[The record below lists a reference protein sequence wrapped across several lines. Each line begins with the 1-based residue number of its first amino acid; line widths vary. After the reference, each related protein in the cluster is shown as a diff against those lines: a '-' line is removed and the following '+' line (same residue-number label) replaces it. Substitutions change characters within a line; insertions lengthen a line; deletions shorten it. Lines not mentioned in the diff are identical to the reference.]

1 MQDSQRHCWTAQWA
15 RPYTAHSPPEP
26 ATATLETKFNL
37 VRAITLDTGQ
47 ITCTGQLVH
56 RGTRVCTA
64 EARLTSARDQKLL
77 AHGTST
83 CLDHH
88 ALGHCSMT
96 KPNTPTTDDPTT
108 TEEPLRSHRPGIE
121 KDGAPV
127 SYAKKNLRDVKD
139 SAAEHG
145 LSAHQAARFPGEA
158 LGCEQT
164 GMNFLVVKPRQR
176 EAFAHTA
183 SRPGPAGSRA
193 DLRSA
198 RRVRTRK

>member
-1 MQDSQRHCWTAQWA
+1 
-15 RPYTAHSPPEP
+15 
-26 ATATLETKFNL
+26 
-37 VRAITLDTGQ
+37 
-47 ITCTGQLVH
+47 
-56 RGTRVCTA
+56 
-64 EARLTSARDQKLL
+64 
-77 AHGTST
+77 
-83 CLDHH
+83 
-88 ALGHCSMT
+88 MT

-176 EAFAHTA
+176 EAFAHRFEA
-183 SRPGPAGSRA
+183 GPSG
-193 DLRSA
+193 LPVLIFGP
-198 RRVRTRK
+198 RVESDAEVVQDFWSYSSGEQSSP